1 MGALSGRPEGSEGR
15 RKAWG
20 RRSPAARGVPGGG
33 CAAALRKRGEPQAS
47 CVARPPPH
55 VPICCW
61 RRLLKEGPTLQQ
73 EEARR
78 NLEDGGALRAPS
90 PLRAD
95 LRRGRRVGQ
104 LSSSIF
110 NAACP
115 IHGAVQDPVVMAA
128 PPGGAS
134 WRLRGLLM
142 TMHGA
147 TRRATYA
154 SVHGRG
160 SGRYAPPF
168 GSIAAP
174 LRVASVD
181 SCRVE
186 GAARARAGAG
196 RGHGGAGRSAGCP
209 EPQMGRVGLLSR
221 SEYFFSKIQNKRDAI
236 IYVTA
241 LYFDSVVVRDRPAA
255 PVDTAYAIR
264 IYIFI
269 YLYIRP
275 PPPAPPRPPPADC
288 QQRAPPSARRRP
300 GPRRPGG
307 PAPRGESRER
317 LLPLSA
323 FLAASSP
330 ALPRPPPLPLSL
342 SSLPP
347 PPPPP
352 PPAAAS
358 PCSAAASRAPSAAGS
373 PAPPTP
379 PRGDGGGVDGG
390 YGPLGPLE
398 VPAG

>member
-147 TRRATYA
+147 TRRATNA

-221 SEYFFSKIQNKRDAI
+221 SEYFFSKIKNKRETRFTLSI
-236 IYVTA
+236 SIRRR
-241 LYFDSVVVRDRPAA
+241 VRSSFATGRRGTRIRYGIR
-255 PVDTAYAIR
+255 DT
-264 IYIFI
+264 
-269 YLYIRP
+269 YLYIYLFIYT
-275 PPPAPPRPPPADC
+275 
-288 QQRAPPSARRRP
+288 SA
-300 GPRRPGG
+300 
-307 PAPRGESRER
+307 
-317 LLPLSA
+317 SA
-323 FLAASSP
+323 S
-330 ALPRPPPLPLSL
+330 
-342 SSLPP
+342 
-347 PPPPP
+347 
-352 PPAAAS
+352 AAS
-358 PCSAAASRAPSAAGS
+358 PAASRLPAACPSLRS
-373 PAPPTP
+373 
-379 PRGDGGGVDGG
+379 
-390 YGPLGPLE
+390 
-398 VPAG
+398 

>member
-147 TRRATYA
+147 TRRATNA

-221 SEYFFSKIQNKRDAI
+221 SEYFFSKIKNKRD
-236 IYVTA
+236 
-241 LYFDSVVVRDRPAA
+241 SHVRVRRVLSRARSRPAGGTSRYGIR
-255 PVDTAYAIR
+255 DT
-264 IYIFI
+264 
-269 YLYIRP
+269 YLYI
-275 PPPAPPRPPPADC
+275 C
-288 QQRAPPSARRRP
+288 LFIYTSA
-300 GPRRPGG
+300 
-307 PAPRGESRER
+307 
-317 LLPLSA
+317 SA
-323 FLAASSP
+323 S
-330 ALPRPPPLPLSL
+330 
-342 SSLPP
+342 
-347 PPPPP
+347 
-352 PPAAAS
+352 AAS
-358 PCSAAASRAPSAAGS
+358 PAASRLPAACPSLRS
-373 PAPPTP
+373 
-379 PRGDGGGVDGG
+379 
-390 YGPLGPLE
+390 
-398 VPAG
+398 